1 MTLQPQPKR
10 KTGQIQM
17 PGNNNIQKLAQ
28 DLAASLYDDIALA
41 KTREEHIRVT
51 ARANAAAELLAE
63 MNIPL
68 YEFEEA
74 TFTSG
79 KDE

>member
-17 PGNNNIQKLAQ
+17 PGNNNNQKLAAE
-28 DLAASLYDDIALA
+28 LAASLKADIDLA

-51 ARANAAAELLAE
+51 ARANAAAELLTE
-63 MNIPL
+63 L
-68 YEFEEA
+68 
-74 TFTSG
+74 TTLRV
-79 KDE
+79 

>member
-1 MTLQPQPKR
+1 
-10 KTGQIQM
+10 M

-68 YEFEEA
+68 YEFNEA

>member
-28 DLAASLYDDIALA
+28 ELAASLYDDIALA
-41 KTREEHIRVT
+41 KTREEHIRIT

>member
-17 PGNNNIQKLAQ
+17 TANNNLVSLAQ
-28 DLAASLYDDIALA
+28 ELAANLHADIGLA
-41 KTREEHIRVT
+41 KTREDHIRVT

-68 YEFEEA
+68 YEFDQA

-79 KDE
+79 EPL

>member
-1 MTLQPQPKR
+1 MTLPPQPKR

-17 PGNNNIQKLAQ
+17 PGNNNVQKLAQ
-28 DLAASLYDDIALA
+28 DLAASLFDDIALA

-63 MNIPL
+63 MNTPL
-68 YEFEEA
+68 YEFDKI

-79 KDE
+79 EDE